1 MVENFTSLKQE
12 SSEVEEKES
21 LEGSDFEENLKRN
34 LIQMMEEP
42 SEKAIQVILKYSKNW
57 KK

>member
-34 LIQMMEEP
+34 LRQMMEEP

>member
-12 SSEVEEKES
+12 SFEVEEKES

-34 LIQMMEEP
+34 LRQMMEEP

>member
-34 LIQMMEEP
+34 LVQMMEEP